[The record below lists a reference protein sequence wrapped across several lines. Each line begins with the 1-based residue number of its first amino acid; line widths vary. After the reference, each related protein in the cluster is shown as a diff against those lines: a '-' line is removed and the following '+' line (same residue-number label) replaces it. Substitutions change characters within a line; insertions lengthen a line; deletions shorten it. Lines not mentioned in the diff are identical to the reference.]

1 MESRGCKCITK
12 KPTPFAQ
19 IAVLAQLTQIPFV
32 ITAIESLWNDVVDVH
47 LALCR
52 ATYLTASISQQY
64 TLSDDAP
71 LPG

>member
-1 MESRGCKCITK
+1 
-12 KPTPFAQ
+12 
-19 IAVLAQLTQIPFV
+19 LTQIPFV
-32 ITAIESLWNDVVDVH
+32 ITAIKPLWNNVVDVH

-52 ATYLTASISQQY
+52 ATYLTAPIPKQY

>member
-1 MESRGCKCITK
+1 
-12 KPTPFAQ
+12 
-19 IAVLAQLTQIPFV
+19 LTQIPFV
-32 ITAIESLWNDVVDVH
+32 ITAIKPLWNDVIDVH

-64 TLSDDAP
+64 ALSDDAP